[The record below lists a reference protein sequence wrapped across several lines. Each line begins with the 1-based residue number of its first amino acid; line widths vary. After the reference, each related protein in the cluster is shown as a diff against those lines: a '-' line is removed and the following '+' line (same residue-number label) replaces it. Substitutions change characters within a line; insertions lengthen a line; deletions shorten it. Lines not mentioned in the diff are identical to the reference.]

1 MSHGNQTSQGLLHT
15 PLSTCVVLFNLLKF
29 ERSVVGEPGGL
40 ATYARLYTGMY
51 VASRTWHRRQSP
63 TLFALGAATSFCS
76 VAANTRS
83 KKARCTI

>member
-1 MSHGNQTSQGLLHT
+1 MNN
-15 PLSTCVVLFNLLKF
+15 VLFNLLKS
-29 ERSVVGEPGGL
+29 ERSVVGEAGGL

-51 VASRTWHRRQSP
+51 VASRTWHSGSEP
-63 TLFALGAATSFCS
+63 TLFALGAATSFCR